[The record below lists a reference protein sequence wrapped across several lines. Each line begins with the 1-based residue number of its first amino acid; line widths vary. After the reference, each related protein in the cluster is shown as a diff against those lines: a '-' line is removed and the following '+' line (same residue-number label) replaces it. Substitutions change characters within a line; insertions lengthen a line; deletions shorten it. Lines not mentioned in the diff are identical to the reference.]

1 MIDWK
6 HINNYI
12 DNAKS
17 ILLTM
22 HENPDGDGLGSATAM
37 YYYLKEIKKDC
48 RILNVSSLPV
58 EYNFLNKDNIIE
70 TYKSDIHD
78 SWISSVDLAI
88 IFDVGDYKRIRDL
101 KTRIKENNIKTLNID
116 HHPHPKDHPFTY
128 NIVDLKAAST
138 GDMVY
143 DYIKSVRNGKISKLM
158 AEGIYTAVMTD
169 TGCFRYS
176 NTNTHCHD
184 IAIECIEVGV
194 NTTNIYQLIYE
205 SSSQSRILLLGN
217 ILRNIHYELDGE
229 FAWFVVDKNMMSSA
243 KASKAD
249 VEGFSDFVRTI
260 RGVEVSM
267 MIMQIDEA
275 SCRLNFRST
284 GKYIINGVA
293 VELGGGGHKFAS
305 GAVMHDSLESV
316 VNNSVE
322 IMKKSLL
329 QQRSELT

>member
-12 DNAKS
+12 NEADT

-37 YYYLKEIKKDC
+37 YHYLKEIKKDC
-48 RILNVSSLPV
+48 RILNVSLLPV
-58 EYNFLNKDNIIE
+58 EYDFLNKDDIIE
-70 TYKSDIHD
+70 TYDPDVHN
-78 SWISSVDLAI
+78 SWISTVDLAI
-88 IFDVGDYKRIRDL
+88 IFDVGDYKRIREL
-101 KTRIKENNIKTLNID
+101 KTQIKDNKIKTLNID

-128 NIVDLKAAST
+128 NVVDLNAAST

-143 DYIKSVRNGKISKLM
+143 DYIKSVRDGNISKLM
-158 AEGIYTAVMTD
+158 AKGIYTAVMTD

-176 NTNTHCHD
+176 NTNTHCHN
-184 IAIECIEVGV
+184 IAIECMDVGID
-194 NTTNIYQLIYE
+194 TTNIYQKIYE
-205 SSSQSRILLLGN
+205 SSSQSRISLLGN
-217 ILRNIHYELDGE
+217 ILQNIHYELDGE
-229 FAWFVVDKNMMSSA
+229 FAWFIIDQHMMSIA

-267 MIMQIDEA
+267 MIMENDDQ

-293 VELGGGGHKFAS
+293 VELGGGGHKYAS
-305 GAVMHDSLESV
+305 GAVINNPL
-316 VNNSVE
+316 NSVIE
-322 IMKKSLL
+322 NAVEKMKESILE
-329 QQRSELT
+329 QRLDLA